1 MQFSNIKSDFL
12 KKLEADT
19 RKINNS
25 KNVFILGDKT
35 PNVYEVSPDK
45 YKQLL
50 HNSITT
56 HYRKADCDTELEIN
70 REAQQITI
78 NLQIADRVDKMS
90 QEEAFIT
97 LKNHKENFQNNPKVR
112 LINPAKTQI
121 GKISKQYLQEI
132 NAKILELINL
142 NQWNSTMDV
151 IKWYNKIENKSRM
164 TFLQLDIV
172 DFYPSI
178 SEELLNKSI
187 SFASKN

>member
-132 NAKILELINL
+132 NAKILELTNL
-142 NQWNSTMDV
+142 NQWSSTMRV
-151 IKWYNKIENKSRM
+151 IE
-164 TFLQLDIV
+164 
-172 DFYPSI
+172 
-178 SEELLNKSI
+178 
-187 SFASKN
+187 